1 MEVTLVIDNR
11 EPAVIKESFAQ
22 TGASLANLA
31 AGDFEFLKDGKSLML
46 IERKEISD
54 LCSSLVDG
62 RFDDQKR
69 KLAAAACESP
79 RPIVLL
85 IEGDYSKEPENI
97 RNTIESVVLT
107 SRFRDGIF
115 VLTSVS
121 ASATVTLL
129 RHILTLFQRGKFEPL
144 DEEEQHR
151 RFIASRAAHRVGGQ
165 LSRKTDW
172 WQLALA
178 QIDGVG
184 PKAAK
189 AIAEKYPTAKNLL
202 DAYRACKSDH
212 YRGIMLSETGLGTRK
227 LGPKIS
233 QRVWDTISG
242 GEVTLRT
249 QTAQPYKKAFAS
261 SSGANSKPYVPKPP
275 TTECLFAEGND
286 DE

>member
-1 MEVTLVIDNR
+1 MLDIKLVIDNR
-11 EPAVIKESFAQ
+11 EPAVIKQCFSQTTGVSFA
-22 TGASLANLA
+22 NLG
-31 AGDFEFLKDGKSLML
+31 AGDFEFLKDNISLML
-46 IERKEISD
+46 IERKEIAD

-69 KLAAAACESP
+69 KLAATACENP

-85 IEGDYSKEPENI
+85 IEGDYSAEPESI

-115 VLTSVS
+115 VLTS
-121 ASATVTLL
+121 ASAQGTVILL
-129 RHILTLFQRGKFEPL
+129 NQIFTLFQRGKFEPL
-144 DEEEQHR
+144 SDEEQHR
-151 RFIASRAAHRVGGQ
+151 RFIASRSAHRVGGQ

-189 AIAEKYPTAKNLL
+189 AIAEKYTTAKSLI
-202 DAYRACKSDH
+202 DAYRGCKSDQ
-212 YRGIMLSETGLGTRK
+212 YRGIMLVDVPLGARK

-242 GEVTLRT
+242 GAVPAAPT
-249 QTAQPYKKAFAS
+249 S
-261 SSGANSKPYVPKPP
+261 SRKYAPTNTSKTFVPKPP
-275 TTECLFAEGND
+275 VTECMFAEE